1 MYFGRGN
8 LKEERNY
15 GKQKRTRYLQK
26 KKKARIK
33 SHTKE
38 IGTKNYA
45 SYKNEEKKRENIG
58 KHLNTINDM
67 EVKKIKILCVLNKIA
82 QGNNKNWKEKEP
94 R

>member
-1 MYFGRGN
+1 MEN
-8 LKEERNY
+8 
-15 GKQKRTRYLQK
+15 KREQGIYRR